1 MAGITGIGSG
11 MDIDAMVGAL
21 VSAEKAPKEA
31 QLNRLE
37 TATTTKISALGTLR
51 TALSS
56 FQTALKDLN
65 DIKLFENRS
74 AKSSNTDLLTATASK
89 TAQSGTYSVK
99 IEQLATGSKTATAA
113 LPSNFTTG
121 AAGTLMVKA
130 GDKGE
135 SISVEIGEGASLSQ
149 VKDALNVALK
159 DSGVTASLLADPE
172 TGDTRLVMS
181 SSNTGA
187 GKDVSISAS
196 AAGLEALTINTANTI
211 VDSDGNVSSAS
222 GVLEA
227 AQNAR
232 FSIDGL
238 TMESATNKIEKAIP
252 DVTLDLVAADKDKSI
267 TVTVAQDQEGVTANI
282 KKFVD
287 AYNNLIKT
295 TNSLTKV
302 TKVGED
308 GTPLT
313 GGLVGDSSVRSI
325 LSGIQNELISAGGS
339 DGVRLLSDLGI
350 TTQKDGTL
358 GIDDK
363 KLKTALENNFD
374 AVGSFFTGDTGLMSR
389 LNNRVDGFN
398 QTGGILAQRVS
409 GLEATTADIK
419 AQREKLELRIE
430 SMTARLYS
438 QFNAMDT
445 MVAQLSNTSSWLEST
460 LSSLPGVVKKSSK

>member
-21 VSAEKAPKEA
+21 VAAEKAPKEA

-37 TATTTKISALGTLR
+37 SATTTKISALGTLR

-113 LPSNFTTG
+113 LASDFKTT
-121 AAGTLMVKA
+121 AAGTLTVKV
-130 GDKGE
+130 G
-135 SISVEIGEGASLSQ
+135 SGEGIEVAIGADASLED
-149 VKDALNVALK
+149 VKSALNAALK
-159 DSGVTASLLADPE
+159 DFGVSANLLTDPS
-172 TGDTRLVMS
+172 TGKTRLVMS
-181 SSNTGA
+181 SSTTGA
-187 GKDVSISAS
+187 GEDVSISAS
-196 AAGLEALTINTANTI
+196 AGLEALTIDTSVGSAN
-211 VDSDGNVSSAS
+211 
-222 GVLEA
+222 VLER
-227 AQNAR
+227 AQNAK

-238 TMESATNKIEKAIP
+238 AMQSATNKIEGAIP
-252 DVTLDLVAADKDKSI
+252 EVTLDLVAADKDKVI
-267 TVTVAQDQEGVTANI
+267 TVTVAQDQAGVTGNI

-295 TNSLTKV
+295 TNSLTRV
-302 TKVGED
+302 TKVGDD
-308 GTPLT
+308 GKPLT

-325 LSGIQNELISAGGS
+325 LSGIQNELISVGGG
-339 DGVRLLSDLGI
+339 DGVRMLSDLGI

-363 KLKTALENNFD
+363 KLGTALENNFD
-374 AVGSFFTGDTGLMSR
+374 AVGQFFTGDTGLMKR
-389 LNNRVDGFN
+389 LDNRVDGFN

-409 GLEATTADIK
+409 GLEVTNADIK
-419 AQREKLELRIE
+419 AQREKLTLRIE
-430 SMTARLYS
+430 SISARLYS

-445 MVAQLSNTSSWLEST
+445 MVAQLSSTSSWLEST
-460 LSSLPGVVKKSSK
+460 LSSLPGVVKKSGK

>member
-21 VSAEKAPKEA
+21 VAAEKAPKEA
-31 QLNRLE
+31 QLNRLA

-99 IEQLATGSKTATAA
+99 IEQLATGSKTATKA
-113 LPSNFTTG
+113 LVGDFTAG
-121 AAGTLMVKA
+121 AAGTLTVTV
-130 GDKGE
+130 GSGE
-135 SISVEIGEGASLSQ
+135 GVSVEVEEGASLTQ
-149 VKDALNVALK
+149 VKDALNAALK
-159 DSGVTASLLADPE
+159 DSGVSANLLTDPS
-172 TGDTRLVMS
+172 TGKTRLVMS
-181 SSNTGA
+181 SSNTGE
-187 GKDVSISAS
+187 GKDVSITAS
-196 AAGLEALTINTANTI
+196 AELEAFTIKTANKATAEE
-211 VDSDGNVSSAS
+211 G
-222 GVLEA
+222 GWLEQ
-227 AQNAR
+227 AQNAK

-238 TMESATNKIEKAIP
+238 PLESATNKVEGAIP

-409 GLEATTADIK
+409 GLEVTTADIK

-445 MVAQLSNTSSWLEST
+445 MVAQLSNTSSWLETT
-460 LSSLPGVVKKSSK
+460 LSSLPGVVKKSAK

>member
-11 MDIDAMVGAL
+11 MNIDDMVGAL
-21 VSAEKAPKEA
+21 VKAEKAPKEA

-56 FQTALKDLN
+56 FQAALKDLN

-99 IEQLATGSKTATAA
+99 VEQLATGSKTATKA
-113 LPSNFTTG
+113 LEGDFTTSTS
-121 AAGTLMVKA
+121 GTLTVKV
-130 GDKGE
+130 GSGE
-135 SISVEIGEGASLSQ
+135 GIDVKIEKGASLTQ
-149 VKDALNVALK
+149 VKEALNAALK
-159 DSGVTASLLADPE
+159 DSGISANLLTDPS
-172 TGDTRLVMS
+172 TGKTRLVMS
-181 SSNTGA
+181 SSNTGE
-187 GKDVSISAS
+187 GKDVSITAS
-196 AAGLEALTINTANTI
+196 DGLEAFTIDTANKATAEE
-211 VDSDGNVSSAS
+211 G
-222 GVLEA
+222 GWLEQ
-227 AQNAR
+227 AQNAK

-238 TMESATNKIEKAIP
+238 PLESATNKVEGAIP

-460 LSSLPGVVKKSSK
+460 LSSLPGVVKKSAK

>member
-21 VSAEKAPKEA
+21 VAAEKAPKEA

-56 FQTALKDLN
+56 FQTALKGLN

-99 IEQLATGSKTATAA
+99 VEQLATGSKTATKA
-113 LPSNFTTG
+113 LEGDFTTSTS
-121 AAGTLMVKA
+121 GTLTVKV
-130 GDKGE
+130 GGGE
-135 SISVEIGEGASLSQ
+135 DINVGIEEGASLTQ
-149 VKDALNVALK
+149 VKDALNAALK
-159 DSGVTASLLADPE
+159 DSGVSANLLTDPS
-172 TGDTRLVMS
+172 TGKTRLVMS
-181 SSNTGA
+181 SSNTGE
-187 GKDVSISAS
+187 GKDVSITAS
-196 AAGLEALTINTANTI
+196 GELEAFTINTANKATAEE
-211 VDSDGNVSSAS
+211 G
-222 GVLEA
+222 GWLEQ
-227 AQNAR
+227 AQNAK
-232 FSIDGL
+232 FTIDGL
-238 TMESATNKIEKAIP
+238 ALESATNKVEGAIP

-409 GLEATTADIK
+409 GLETTTADIK
-419 AQREKLELRIE
+419 AQREKLALRIE

-445 MVAQLSNTSSWLEST
+445 MVAQLSNTSSWLETT
-460 LSSLPGVVKKSSK
+460 LSSLPGVVKKSAK

>member
-21 VSAEKAPKEA
+21 VAAEKAPKEA
-31 QLNRLE
+31 QLARLE
-37 TATTTKISALGTLR
+37 TANTTKISALGTLR

-89 TAQSGTYSVK
+89 TAQSGTYNVK
-99 IEQLATGSKTATAA
+99 IEQLATGSKTATKA
-113 LPSNFTTG
+113 LESGFTTG
-121 AAGTLMVKA
+121 AAGTLTVKV
-130 GDKGE
+130 GD
-135 SISVEIGEGASLSQ
+135 GEGINVAIGADASLEQ
-149 VKDALNVALK
+149 VRDALNTALK
-159 DSGVTASLLADPE
+159 DSGVSANLLTDPS
-172 TGDTRLVMS
+172 TGKTRLVMS
-181 SSNTGA
+181 STNTGA
-187 GKDVSISAS
+187 GKDVSIT
-196 AAGLEALTINTANTI
+196 AGAELQDLAISTAGEANA
-211 VDSDGNVSSAS
+211 DAG
-222 GVLEA
+222 GVLER
-227 AQNAR
+227 AQNAK

-238 TMESATNKIEKAIP
+238 KLESATNKVENAIP
-252 DVTLDLVAADKDKSI
+252 DVTLNLVAADDKKAI
-267 TVTVAQDQEGVTANI
+267 KVTVAQDKDGVTANI

-295 TNSLTKV
+295 TNSLTRV
-302 TKVGED
+302 TKIGED
-308 GTPLT
+308 GIPST

-325 LSGIQNELISAGGS
+325 LSGIQNELISVGGENG
-339 DGVRLLSDLGI
+339 GVRILSDLGI

-358 GIDDK
+358 AIDDK

-374 AVGSFFTGDTGLMSR
+374 AVGSFFTGEAGLMSR

-409 GLEATTADIK
+409 GLEATKSDIA
-419 AQREKLELRIE
+419 AQREKLTLRIE

-438 QFNAMDT
+438 QFNAMDS

>member
-1 MAGITGIGSG
+1 MEMAGITGIGSG

-21 VSAEKAPKEA
+21 VAAEKAPKEA

-56 FQTALKDLN
+56 FQTALKGLN

-99 IEQLATGSKTATAA
+99 VEQLATGSKTATKA
-113 LPSNFTTG
+113 LEGDFTTS
-121 AAGTLMVKA
+121 AAGTLTVKV
-130 GDKGE
+130 GSGE
-135 SISVEIGEGASLSQ
+135 DINVEIEEGASLTQ
-149 VKDALNVALK
+149 VKDALNAALK
-159 DSGVTASLLADPE
+159 DSGVSANLLTDPS
-172 TGDTRLVMS
+172 TGKTRLVMS
-181 SSNTGA
+181 SSNTGE
-187 GKDVSISAS
+187 GKDVSITAS
-196 AAGLEALTINTANTI
+196 GELEAFTINTANKATAEE
-211 VDSDGNVSSAS
+211 G
-222 GVLEA
+222 GWLEQ
-227 AQNAR
+227 AQNAK
-232 FSIDGL
+232 FTIDGL
-238 TMESATNKIEKAIP
+238 ALESATNKVEGAIP

-460 LSSLPGVVKKSSK
+460 LSSLPGVVKKSAK

>member
-21 VSAEKAPKEA
+21 VAAEKAPKEA

-56 FQTALKDLN
+56 FQTALKGLN

-99 IEQLATGSKTATAA
+99 VEQLATGSKTATKA
-113 LPSNFTTG
+113 LEGDFTTS
-121 AAGTLMVKA
+121 AAGTLTVKV
-130 GDKGE
+130 GSGE
-135 SISVEIGEGASLSQ
+135 DINVEIEEGASLTQ
-149 VKDALNVALK
+149 VKDALNAALK
-159 DSGVTASLLADPE
+159 DSGVSANLLTDPS
-172 TGDTRLVMS
+172 TGKTRLVMS
-181 SSNTGA
+181 SSNTGE
-187 GKDVSISAS
+187 GKDVSITAS
-196 AAGLEALTINTANTI
+196 GELEAFTINTANKATAEE
-211 VDSDGNVSSAS
+211 G
-222 GVLEA
+222 GWLEQ
-227 AQNAR
+227 AQNAK
-232 FSIDGL
+232 FTIDGL
-238 TMESATNKIEKAIP
+238 ALESATNKVEGAIP

-409 GLEATTADIK
+409 GLETTTADIK
-419 AQREKLELRIE
+419 AQREKLALRIE

-445 MVAQLSNTSSWLEST
+445 MVAQLSNTSSWLETT
-460 LSSLPGVVKKSSK
+460 LSSLPGVVKKSAK

>member
-1 MAGITGIGSG
+1 MEMAGITGIGSG

-21 VSAEKAPKEA
+21 VAAEKAPKEA

-99 IEQLATGSKTATAA
+99 VEQLATGSKTATKA
-113 LPSNFTTG
+113 LEGAFTTS
-121 AAGTLMVKA
+121 AAGTLTVKV
-130 GDKGE
+130 GSGE
-135 SISVEIGEGASLSQ
+135 DINVEIEEGVSLTK
-149 VKDALNVALK
+149 VKEALNAALK
-159 DSGVTASLLADPE
+159 DSGVSANLLTDPG
-172 TGDTRLVMS
+172 TGKTRLVMS
-181 SSNTGA
+181 SSNTGE
-187 GKDVSISAS
+187 GKDVSISTS
-196 AAGLEALTINTANTI
+196 TGLEAFEIDTESDATAEA
-211 VDSDGNVSSAS
+211 G
-222 GVLEA
+222 GVLER
-227 AQNAR
+227 AQNAK
-232 FSIDGL
+232 FTIDGL
-238 TMESATNKIEKAIP
+238 ALKSATNKVEGAIP

-409 GLEATTADIK
+409 GLETTTADIK

-445 MVAQLSNTSSWLEST
+445 MVAQLSNTSSWLETT
-460 LSSLPGVVKKSSK
+460 LSSLPGVVKKSAK

>member
-21 VSAEKAPKEA
+21 VAAEKAPKEA

-37 TATTTKISALGTLR
+37 SATTTKISALGTLR

-113 LPSNFTTG
+113 LASDFKTT
-121 AAGTLMVKA
+121 AAGTLTVKV
-130 GDKGE
+130 G
-135 SISVEIGEGASLSQ
+135 SGEGIEVAIGADASLED
-149 VKDALNVALK
+149 VKSALNAALK
-159 DSGVTASLLADPE
+159 DSGVSANLLTDPS
-172 TGDTRLVMS
+172 TGKTRLVIS
-181 SSNTGA
+181 SSTTGA
-187 GKDVSISAS
+187 GEDVSISAS
-196 AAGLEALTINTANTI
+196 AGLNSLAIDTENKATPDAG
-211 VDSDGNVSSAS
+211 
-222 GVLEA
+222 GVLER
-227 AQNAR
+227 AQNAK

-238 TMESATNKIEKAIP
+238 AMESKTNKVEGAIP
-252 DVTLDLVAADKDKSI
+252 EVTLDLVAADKDKVI
-267 TVTVAQDQEGVTANI
+267 TVTVAQDQAGVTGNI

-295 TNSLTKV
+295 TNSLTRV
-302 TKVGED
+302 TKVGDD
-308 GTPLT
+308 GKPLT

-325 LSGIQNELISAGGS
+325 LSGIQNELISVGGG
-339 DGVRLLSDLGI
+339 DGVRMLSDLGI

-363 KLKTALENNFD
+363 KLGTALENNFD
-374 AVGSFFTGDTGLMSR
+374 AVGQFFTGDTGLMKR
-389 LNNRVDGFN
+389 LDNRVDGFN

-409 GLEATTADIK
+409 GLEVTNADIK
-419 AQREKLELRIE
+419 AQREKLTLRIE
-430 SMTARLYS
+430 SISARLYS

-445 MVAQLSNTSSWLEST
+445 MVAQLSSTSSWLEST
-460 LSSLPGVVKKSSK
+460 LSSLPGVVKKSGK

>member
-1 MAGITGIGSG
+1 MEMAGITGIGSG

-21 VSAEKAPKEA
+21 VAAEKAPKEA

-56 FQTALKDLN
+56 FQTALKGLN

-99 IEQLATGSKTATAA
+99 VEQLATGSKTATKA
-113 LPSNFTTG
+113 LEGDFTTS
-121 AAGTLMVKA
+121 AAGTLTVKV
-130 GDKGE
+130 GSGE
-135 SISVEIGEGASLSQ
+135 DINVEIEEGASLTQ
-149 VKDALNVALK
+149 VKDALNAALK
-159 DSGVTASLLADPE
+159 DSGVSANLLTDPS
-172 TGDTRLVMS
+172 TGKTRLVMS
-181 SSNTGA
+181 SSNTGE
-187 GKDVSISAS
+187 GKDVSITAS
-196 AAGLEALTINTANTI
+196 GELEAFTINTANKATAEE
-211 VDSDGNVSSAS
+211 G
-222 GVLEA
+222 GWLEQ
-227 AQNAR
+227 AQNAK
-232 FSIDGL
+232 FTIDGL
-238 TMESATNKIEKAIP
+238 ALESATNKVEGAIP

-409 GLEATTADIK
+409 GLETTTADIK
-419 AQREKLELRIE
+419 AQREKLALRIE

-445 MVAQLSNTSSWLEST
+445 MVAQLSNTSSWLETT
-460 LSSLPGVVKKSSK
+460 LSSLPGVVKKSAK

>member
-37 TATTTKISALGTLR
+37 SATTTKISALGTLR

-89 TAQSGTYSVK
+89 AAQSGTYSVK
-99 IEQLATGSKTATAA
+99 VEQLATGSKTATAA
-113 LPSNFTTG
+113 LASDFKTT
-121 AAGTLMVKA
+121 AAGTLTVKV
-130 GDKGE
+130 G
-135 SISVEIGEGASLSQ
+135 SGEGIEVAIGADASLED
-149 VKDALNVALK
+149 VKNTLNAALK
-159 DSGVTASLLADPE
+159 DSGVSANLLTDPS
-172 TGDTRLVMS
+172 TGKTRLVMS
-181 SSNTGA
+181 SSTTGA
-187 GKDVSISAS
+187 GEDVSISAG
-196 AAGLEALTINTANTI
+196 AGLNSLAIDTENKATPDA
-211 VDSDGNVSSAS
+211 G
-222 GVLEA
+222 GVLER
-227 AQNAR
+227 AQNAK

-238 TMESATNKIEKAIP
+238 AMESKTNKIEGAIP
-252 DVTLDLVAADKDKSI
+252 EVTLDLVAADKDKAI
-267 TVTVAQDQEGVTANI
+267 TVTVAQDQGGVTANI

-295 TNSLTKV
+295 TNSLTRV
-302 TKVGED
+302 TKVGDD
-308 GTPLT
+308 GKPLT

-325 LSGIQNELISAGGS
+325 LSGIQNELISVGGG
-339 DGVRLLSDLGI
+339 DGVRMLSDLGI

-363 KLKTALENNFD
+363 KLGTALENNFD
-374 AVGSFFTGDTGLMSR
+374 AVGQFFTGDTGLMKR
-389 LNNRVDGFN
+389 LDNRVDGFN

-409 GLEATTADIK
+409 GLEVTNADIK
-419 AQREKLELRIE
+419 AQREKLTLRIE
-430 SMTARLYS
+430 SISARLYS

-445 MVAQLSNTSSWLEST
+445 MVAQLSSTSSWLEST
-460 LSSLPGVVKKSSK
+460 LSSLPGVVKKTK

>member
-1 MAGITGIGSG
+1 MEMAGITGIGSG

-21 VSAEKAPKEA
+21 VAAEKAPKEA

-99 IEQLATGSKTATAA
+99 VEQLATGSKTATKA
-113 LPSNFTTG
+113 LEGDFTTS
-121 AAGTLMVKA
+121 AAGTLTVKV
-130 GDKGE
+130 GSGE
-135 SISVEIGEGASLSQ
+135 GINVEIEEGASLTQ
-149 VKDALNVALK
+149 VKDALNAALK
-159 DSGVTASLLADPE
+159 DSGVSANLLTDPS
-172 TGDTRLVMS
+172 TGKTRLVMS
-181 SSNTGA
+181 SSNTGE
-187 GKDVSISAS
+187 GKDVSITAS
-196 AAGLEALTINTANTI
+196 DGLEAFTIDTANKATAEE
-211 VDSDGNVSSAS
+211 G
-222 GVLEA
+222 GWLEQ
-227 AQNAR
+227 AQNAK

-238 TMESATNKIEKAIP
+238 PLESATNKVEGAIP

-267 TVTVAQDQEGVTANI
+267 TVTVARDQDGVTANI
-282 KKFVD
+282 KKFVE

-325 LSGIQNELISAGGS
+325 LSGIQNELISAGGG

-374 AVGSFFTGDTGLMSR
+374 AVGNFFTGETGLMKR
-389 LNNRVDGFN
+389 LDSRVDGFN

-409 GLEATTADIK
+409 GLESTTADIK
-419 AQREKLELRIE
+419 AQREKLALRIE

-445 MVAQLSNTSSWLEST
+445 MVGQLTNTSSWLETT
-460 LSSLPGVVKKSSK
+460 LSSLPGVVKKSAK

>member
-37 TATTTKISALGTLR
+37 SATTTKISALGTLR
-51 TALSS
+51 TSLSS

-113 LPSNFTTG
+113 LASDFKTTD
-121 AAGTLMVKA
+121 AGTLTVKV
-130 GDKGE
+130 G
-135 SISVEIGEGASLSQ
+135 SGEGIEVAIGADASLED
-149 VKDALNVALK
+149 VKTALNAALK
-159 DSGVTASLLADPE
+159 DSGVSANLLTDPS
-172 TGDTRLVMS
+172 TGNTRLVMS
-181 SSNTGA
+181 SSTTGE
-187 GKDVSISAS
+187 GEDVSISAS
-196 AAGLEALTINTANTI
+196 AGLEALAIDTENA
-211 VDSDGNVSSAS
+211 VVGEAG
-222 GVLEA
+222 GVLER
-227 AQNAR
+227 AQNAK

-238 TMESATNKIEKAIP
+238 AMQSKSNKVENAIP
-252 DVTLDLVAADKDKSI
+252 DVTLNLVAADDKKAI
-267 TVTVAQDQEGVTANI
+267 TVTVAQDQAGVTANI

-295 TNSLTKV
+295 TNSLTRV
-302 TKVGED
+302 TKVGEE

-325 LSGIQNELISAGGS
+325 LSGIQNELVSAGGS
-339 DGVRLLSDLGI
+339 DGVRMLSDLGI
-350 TTQKDGTL
+350 TTQQDGTL
-358 GIDDK
+358 GINDDK
-363 KLKTALENNFD
+363 LKAALESNFD
-374 AVGSFFTGDTGLMSR
+374 AVGKFFTGDSGLMKR
-389 LNNRVDGFN
+389 LDSRVDGFN

-409 GLEATTADIK
+409 GLETTNADIK
-419 AQREKLELRIE
+419 AQREKLTLRIE
-430 SMTARLYS
+430 SISARLYS

-445 MVAQLSNTSSWLEST
+445 MVAQLSSTSSWLEST
-460 LSSLPGVVKKSSK
+460 LSSLPGVVKKSGK

>member
-21 VSAEKAPKEA
+21 VAAEKAPKEA

-56 FQTALKDLN
+56 FQTALKGLN

-99 IEQLATGSKTATAA
+99 VEQLATGSKTATKA
-113 LPSNFTTG
+113 LEGDFTTS
-121 AAGTLMVKA
+121 AAGTLTVKV
-130 GDKGE
+130 GSGE
-135 SISVEIGEGASLSQ
+135 DINVEIEEGASLTQ
-149 VKDALNVALK
+149 VKDALNAALK
-159 DSGVTASLLADPE
+159 DSGVSANLLTDPS
-172 TGDTRLVMS
+172 TGKTRLVMS
-181 SSNTGA
+181 SSNTGE
-187 GKDVSISAS
+187 GKDVSITAS
-196 AAGLEALTINTANTI
+196 GELEAFTINTANKATAEE
-211 VDSDGNVSSAS
+211 G
-222 GVLEA
+222 GWLEQ
-227 AQNAR
+227 AQNAK
-232 FSIDGL
+232 FTIDGL
-238 TMESATNKIEKAIP
+238 ALESATNKVEGAIP

-460 LSSLPGVVKKSSK
+460 LSSLPGVVKKSAK

>member
-21 VSAEKAPKEA
+21 VAAEKAPKEA

-56 FQTALKDLN
+56 FQTALKGLN

-99 IEQLATGSKTATAA
+99 VEQLATGSKTATKA
-113 LPSNFTTG
+113 LEGDFTTS
-121 AAGTLMVKA
+121 AAGTLTVKV
-130 GDKGE
+130 GSGE
-135 SISVEIGEGASLSQ
+135 DINVEIEEGASLTQ
-149 VKDALNVALK
+149 VKDALNAALK
-159 DSGVTASLLADPE
+159 DSGVSANLLTDPS
-172 TGDTRLVMS
+172 TGKTRLVMS
-181 SSNTGA
+181 SSNTGE
-187 GKDVSISAS
+187 GKDVSISTS
-196 AAGLEALTINTANTI
+196 TGLEAFEIDTESDATAET
-211 VDSDGNVSSAS
+211 G
-222 GVLEA
+222 GVLER
-227 AQNAR
+227 AQNAK
-232 FSIDGL
+232 FTIDGL
-238 TMESATNKIEKAIP
+238 ALESATNKVEGAIP

-409 GLEATTADIK
+409 GLETTTADIK

-445 MVAQLSNTSSWLEST
+445 MVAQLSNTSSWLETT
-460 LSSLPGVVKKSSK
+460 LSSLPGVVKKSAK

>member
-37 TATTTKISALGTLR
+37 SATTTKISALGTLR

-99 IEQLATGSKTATAA
+99 VEQLATGSKTATAA
-113 LPSNFTTG
+113 LASDFKTT
-121 AAGTLMVKA
+121 AAGTLTVKV
-130 GDKGE
+130 G
-135 SISVEIGEGASLSQ
+135 SGEGIEVAIGADASLED
-149 VKDALNVALK
+149 VKNALNAALK
-159 DSGVTASLLADPE
+159 DSGVSANLLTDPS
-172 TGDTRLVMS
+172 TGKTRLVMS
-181 SSNTGA
+181 SSTTGA
-187 GKDVSISAS
+187 GEDVSISAS
-196 AAGLEALTINTANTI
+196 AGLNSLAIDTENKATPDAG
-211 VDSDGNVSSAS
+211 
-222 GVLEA
+222 GVLER
-227 AQNAR
+227 AQNAK

-238 TMESATNKIEKAIP
+238 AMESKTNKVEGAIP
-252 DVTLDLVAADKDKSI
+252 EVTLDLVAADDKKAI
-267 TVTVAQDQEGVTANI
+267 TVTVAQDQGGVTANI

-295 TNSLTKV
+295 TNSLTRV
-302 TKVGED
+302 TKVGDD
-308 GTPLT
+308 GKPLT

-325 LSGIQNELISAGGS
+325 LSGIQNELISVGGG
-339 DGVRLLSDLGI
+339 DGVRMLSDLGI

-363 KLKTALENNFD
+363 KLGTALENNFD
-374 AVGSFFTGDTGLMSR
+374 AVGQFFTGDTGLMKR
-389 LNNRVDGFN
+389 LDNRVDGFN
-398 QTGGILAQRVS
+398 QTGGTLAQRVS
-409 GLEATTADIK
+409 GLEVTNADIK
-419 AQREKLELRIE
+419 AQREKLTLRIE
-430 SMTARLYS
+430 SISARLYS

-445 MVAQLSNTSSWLEST
+445 MVAQLSSTSSWLEST
-460 LSSLPGVVKKSSK
+460 LSSLPGAVKKSGK

>member
-1 MAGITGIGSG
+1 MVMAGNTGITGIGSG

-37 TATTTKISALGTLR
+37 SATTTKISALGTLR

-74 AKSSNTDLLTATASK
+74 AKSSSTDLLTATASK

-99 IEQLATGSKTATAA
+99 VEQLATGSKTATAA
-113 LPSNFTTG
+113 LASDFKTT
-121 AAGTLMVKA
+121 ASGTLTVKV
-130 GDKGE
+130 G
-135 SISVEIGEGASLSQ
+135 SGEGIEVAIGADASLEG
-149 VKDALNVALK
+149 VKNALNAALK
-159 DSGVTASLLADPE
+159 DSGVSANLLTDPS
-172 TGDTRLVMS
+172 TGKTRLVMS
-181 SSNTGA
+181 SSNTGQ
-187 GKDVSISAS
+187 GKDVSISTTS
-196 AAGLEALTINTANTI
+196 TELQELTIDTANKATA
-211 VDSDGNVSSAS
+211 GA
-222 GVLEA
+222 GGWLEQ
-227 AQNAR
+227 AQNAK

-238 TMESATNKIEKAIP
+238 AMESKTNKVEGAIP
-252 DVTLDLVAADKDKSI
+252 EVTLDLVAADDEKAI
-267 TVTVAQDQEGVTANI
+267 TVTVAQDQGGVTANI

-295 TNSLTKV
+295 TNSLTRV
-302 TKVGED
+302 TKVGDD
-308 GTPLT
+308 GKPLT

-325 LSGIQNELISAGGS
+325 LSGIQNELISVGGG
-339 DGVRLLSDLGI
+339 DGVRMLSDLGI

-363 KLKTALENNFD
+363 KLGTALENNFD
-374 AVGSFFTGDTGLMSR
+374 AVGQFFTGDTGLMKR
-389 LNNRVDGFN
+389 LDNRVDGFN

-409 GLEATTADIK
+409 GLEVTNADIK
-419 AQREKLELRIE
+419 AQREKLTLRIE
-430 SMTARLYS
+430 SISARLYS

-445 MVAQLSNTSSWLEST
+445 MVAQLSSTSSWLEST
-460 LSSLPGVVKKSSK
+460 LSSLSGVVKKSGK